1 MHRMN
6 ADDESELA
14 RLRARAYGPHAD
26 ISDDPR
32 AVARLAELE
41 EVDRRARATRT
52 APAPGPS
59 APAQATDAEDLPAPG
74 TGGEPDRADDGVR
87 ARRRWSVPIRSRRAV
102 WAWALTIAVVAAA
115 SSAVTAASLD
125 IVPVSSSAG
134 VPQIATL
141 TPDVGRALPG
151 AFGPLSSD
159 ARAYPDFY
167 GMTAFVSYAQFGPE
181 GERNACIFLVPTDTL
196 DKLEE
201 GGYSAGFSESGC
213 GAGVFPAA
221 VQFVVNSLE
230 PAEFVARFP
239 PGSSVQF
246 IFDGENLGVFSD
258 AG

>member
-6 ADDESELA
+6 TDDGIELA

-26 ISDDPR
+26 IADDPG
-32 AVARLAELE
+32 AVARLRELE
-41 EVDRRARATRT
+41 DVDRRSRATTRT
-52 APAPGPS
+52 VPPPGSS
-59 APAQATDAEDLPAPG
+59 APEQASGAEDVPSPEAG
-74 TGGEPDRADDGVR
+74 DGADDDIR
-87 ARRRWSVPIRSRRAV
+87 ARRRWSIPIRSRRAV

-141 TPDVGRALPG
+141 APDNGRALPG

-196 DKLEE
+196 DKLEQE
-201 GGYSAGFSESGC
+201 GYSAGFSESGC

-246 IFDGENLGVFSD
+246 VFDGENLGVFSD

>member
-6 ADDESELA
+6 ADDAGELA

-26 ISDDPR
+26 ISDDPD

-41 EVDRRARATRT
+41 GLDRRSRLVANDPSPRSHEG
-52 APAPGPS
+52 APPIGTQDPS
-59 APAQATDAEDLPAPG
+59 APRTGMDSDGSAGDARPRG
-74 TGGEPDRADDGVR
+74 
-87 ARRRWSVPIRSRRAV
+87 RWSVPIRSRRV
-102 WAWALTIAVVAAA
+102 FSAWALTIAVAAGA
-115 SSAVTAASLD
+115 SSAVTAAGMD
-125 IVPVSSSAG
+125 IVPVSRSAG

-141 TPDVGRALPG
+141 APDEGRALPG
-151 AFGPLSSD
+151 AFGPVSSE

-181 GERNACIFLVPTDTL
+181 GERNACIFLVPTATL
-196 DKLEE
+196 DELEQ

-213 GAGVFPAA
+213 GAGVFPATL
-221 VQFVVNSLE
+221 QFVVNSLE

-246 IFDGENLGVFSD
+246 VFDGENLGVFSD

>member
-1 MHRMN
+1 MN
-6 ADDESELA
+6 ADDGSELA
-14 RLRARAYGPHAD
+14 RLRARAYGPDAD
-26 ISDDPR
+26 ISDDPA

-41 EVDRRARATRT
+41 ARDRGSRSPEEA
-52 APAPGPS
+52 
-59 APAQATDAEDLPAPG
+59 D
-74 TGGEPDRADDGVR
+74 TGDRLEPVAGVEPDAPDDDVR
-87 ARRRWSVPIRSRRAV
+87 PRGRGRVPIRSRRAF
-102 WAWALTIAVVAAA
+102 WGWALTVAVVAAV
-115 SSAVTAASLD
+115 SSALTAAGMH
-125 IVPVSSSAG
+125 IVPVSRSAG

-141 TPDVGRALPG
+141 TPDEGRALPG
-151 AFGPLSSD
+151 AFGPASSD

-196 DKLEE
+196 DKLEQQ
-201 GGYSAGFSESGC
+201 GYSAGFSESGC

-246 IFDGENLGVFSD
+246 VFDGENLGVFSD